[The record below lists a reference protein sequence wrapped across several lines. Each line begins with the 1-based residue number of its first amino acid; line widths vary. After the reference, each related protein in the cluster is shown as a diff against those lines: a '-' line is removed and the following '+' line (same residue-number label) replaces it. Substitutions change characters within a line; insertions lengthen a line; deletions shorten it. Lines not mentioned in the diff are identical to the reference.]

1 MGPSGSG
8 KSTLLHLI
16 AGLTSP
22 TSGSVLVEGADV
34 TAMTD
39 EESARLRRRRI
50 GYVLQSFN
58 LMPLLTSAQN
68 VAMPLL
74 LDNVARREIDTR
86 VREALT
92 LVDIAHRAD
101 HRPAELSGGEQQ
113 RVAIARALVIEP
125 AIILADEPTG
135 NLDRTSGAAV
145 MELIQDI
152 NERLGVTVLMVTHDP
167 VFAADAQRVLRL
179 VDGTFAG
186 TTDLTESGEPRRRSS

>member
-1 MGPSGSG
+1 MS
-8 KSTLLHLI
+8 
-16 AGLTSP
+16 
-22 TSGSVLVEGADV
+22 
-34 TAMTD
+34 D

-86 VREALT
+86 VQAALT
-92 LVDIAHRAD
+92 LVDIAHRAE

-145 MELIQDI
+145 MELMQDV

-167 VFAADAQRVLRL
+167 VFASDAQRVLRL
-179 VDGTFAG
+179 VDGTFAQA
-186 TTDLTESGEPRRRSS
+186 TDLTESGTPQRRAT